1 MDSGESRFRPS
12 ANRGGAV
19 DNKRGTREANGFA
32 DRIIEGD
39 CVTGM
44 ASLNAASV
52 AMVFADPPY
61 NLQLEGE
68 LRRPNN
74 SVCKP

>member
-1 MDSGESRFRPS
+1 M
-12 ANRGGAV
+12 

-52 AMVFADPPY
+52 DMVFADPPY

-74 SVCKP
+74 SKVDAVDDSWDQ